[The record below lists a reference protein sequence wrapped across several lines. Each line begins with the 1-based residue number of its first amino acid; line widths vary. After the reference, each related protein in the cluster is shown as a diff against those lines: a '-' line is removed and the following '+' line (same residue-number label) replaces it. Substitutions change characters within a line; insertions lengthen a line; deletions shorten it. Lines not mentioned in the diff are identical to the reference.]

1 MASIYT
7 KSMQI
12 FNAENFKASIGD
24 ASEPYV
30 YFTFGKV
37 EPWPSVINPPLEDPP
52 PQANSSVDTFNQVWK
67 NMIGA
72 KKIVGN
78 DVRLA
83 IRRYDWISGTVY
95 DEYDDSE
102 AALDMYDPD
111 VKFYVVTDEW
121 NVYKCLG
128 NNNGNPSTVKPT
140 TINTYIAERVSDKYI
155 WKYMYTLSDEEKLRF
170 TTTNFIP
177 VRTLTEDNGSLQ
189 WHVQDNAV
197 QGSIGSIKIL
207 NGGSLY
213 NVASPPTITITGD
226 GTGAEAIATV
236 NATSLAVESIL
247 VINKGQNYT
256 RANVTFTSAFG
267 NSVSARVVMSP
278 TGGHGA
284 NPVEELG
291 GSFVIVNPKL
301 RGSELGV
308 IDTQNDIRQIALIK
322 NPVLTDG
329 STIASG
335 IVYSQTTKVILEN
348 VGDNYQ
354 EDEYIFQGT
363 DLATATFKG
372 RVVSWNSAQHI
383 LDLTDVSG
391 TLTSQG
397 GVLQGSI
404 SNAGRLYLSSID
416 KSFTPYTG
424 NLLYINNIT
433 LIQRATDQTEDFK
446 IVVSF

>member
-24 ASEPYV
+24 ASQPYV

-37 EPWPSVINPPLEDPP
+37 EPWPSVINPPLEDP

-83 IRRYDWISGTVY
+83 IRRFDWVSGTVY
-95 DEYDDSE
+95 TAYDDSE
-102 AALDMYDPD
+102 AALDMNDPD

-128 NNNGNPSTVKPT
+128 NNNGGASTVKPT
-140 TINTYIAERVSDKYI
+140 SINTYIAEQVADKYI

-170 TTTNFIP
+170 TTSNFIP
-177 VRTLTEDNGSLQ
+177 VRTLTEDNGTLQ
-189 WHVQDNAV
+189 WHVQNSAG
-197 QGSIGSIKIL
+197 QGSIGSIKIV
-207 NGGSLY
+207 NAGSNY
-213 NVASPPTITITGD
+213 STVNPPTITITGD

-236 NATSLAVESIL
+236 NATSLGVESIL
-247 VINKGQNYT
+247 ITNKGQNYT
-256 RANVTFTSAFG
+256 RANVTFASAVG
-267 NSVSARVVMSP
+267 GGASARVIMSP
-278 TGGHGA
+278 AGGHGA

-291 GSFVIVNPKL
+291 GSFVIINPRL
-301 RGSELGV
+301 RGSESGV
-308 IDTQNDIRQIALIK
+308 IDTQNEIRQIALIK
-322 NPVLTDG
+322 NPILRDG
-329 STIASG
+329 TTIASEV
-335 IVYSQTTKVILEN
+335 VYSQTTKVIVQKE
-348 VGDNYQ
+348 GDNYE
-354 EDEYIFQGT
+354 EDEYVFQGS
-363 DLATATFKG
+363 DLETATFKG
-372 RVVSWNSAQHI
+372 RVVSWNSAQNI
-383 LDLTDVSG
+383 LDLVDVSG

-404 SNAGRLYLSSID
+404 SNAGRLHLSSID

-424 NLLYINNIT
+424 TLLYINNIT
-433 LIQRATDQTEDFK
+433 PIQRATDQTEDFK

>member
-7 KSMQI
+7 KSTQI
-12 FNAENFKASIGD
+12 YNAENFKTSIGD

-37 EPWPSVINPPLEDPP
+37 DAWSSEVSP

-78 DVRLA
+78 DARLA
-83 IRRYDWISGTVY
+83 IRRFNWVSGTVY

-102 AALDMYDPD
+102 ATLDMNDPD

-140 TINTYIAERVSDKYI
+140 SINTYIAERVSDKYI

-189 WHVQDNAV
+189 WHVQNNAV
-197 QGSIGSIKIL
+197 QGSIGSIKIV
-207 NGGSLY
+207 NAGSAY
-213 NVASPPTITITGD
+213 SVANTPTITITGD
-226 GTGAEAIATV
+226 GTGAEAVASV
-236 NATSLAVESIL
+236 NTTTFGIESIL
-247 VINKGQNYT
+247 ITNKGQNYT
-256 RANVTFTSAFG
+256 YANAAFTSAVG
-267 NSVSARVVMSP
+267 SGANARAIMSP

-291 GSFVIVNPKL
+291 GSFVMINPRL
-301 RGSELGV
+301 RGSESGI
-308 IDTQNDIRQIALIK
+308 IDTQNEIRQIALIK
-322 NPVLTDG
+322 NPVLRDG
-329 STIASG
+329 TVASG
-335 IVYSQTTKVILEN
+335 VVYSQTTTVRVEDL
-348 VGDNYQ
+348 GDNYV
-354 EDEYIFQGT
+354 EDEYVFQGT
-363 DLATATFKG
+363 DLTTASFKG
-372 RVVSWNSAQHI
+372 RVVSWNSAQNLLNLI
-383 LDLTDVSG
+383 DVSG
-391 TLTSQG
+391 TLTTRQLTGDISKASRL
-397 GVLQGSI
+397 VLDSMD
-404 SNAGRLYLSSID
+404 R
-416 KSFTPYTG
+416 SFTPYTG
-424 NLLYINNIT
+424 SLLYINNIAP
-433 LIQRATDQTEDFK
+433 IQRATDQTEDFK

>member
-37 EPWPSVINPPLEDPP
+37 DEWSNEIAP

-67 NMIGA
+67 NMMGA

-78 DVRLA
+78 DVRLV
-83 IRRYDWISGTVY
+83 IRRFDWVSGTVY
-95 DEYDDSE
+95 TEYDDSE
-102 AALDMYDPD
+102 ANLDMNDSD

-128 NNNGNPSTVKPT
+128 NNNGGPSTVKPT
-140 TINTYIAERVSDKYI
+140 NINTYIAEQQSDKYI

-189 WHVQDNAV
+189 WHVQNNAV
-197 QGSIGSIKIL
+197 QGSIGSIKVV
-207 NGGSLY
+207 NAGSDY
-213 NVASPPTITITGD
+213 TNTPTITFTGD
-226 GTGAEAIATV
+226 GTGAEAVATLNV
-236 NATSLAVESIL
+236 TTSGIDSIL
-247 VINKGQNYT
+247 ITNKGQNYT
-256 RANVTFTSAFG
+256 YANVAITAANGSGAI
-267 NSVSARVVMSP
+267 ARVIMSP

-291 GSFVIVNPKL
+291 GSFVMINPRI
-301 RGSELGV
+301 RGSESGV
-308 IDTQNDIRQIALIK
+308 IDTQNEIRQIALVK
-322 NPVLTDG
+322 NPVLRNGTL
-329 STIASG
+329 ASG
-335 IVYSQTTKVILEN
+335 VVYSQTTKIIVDQE
-348 VGDNYQ
+348 GDNYV
-354 EDEYIFQGT
+354 EDEYVFQGT
-363 DLATATFKG
+363 SLTTSTFKG
-372 RVVSWNSAQHI
+372 RVVSWNSAQNI
-383 LDLTDVSG
+383 LDLIDVSG
-391 TLTSQG
+391 TLTSG
-397 GVLQGSI
+397 GGGLTGDVSKASRLVLD
-404 SNAGRLYLSSID
+404 SID

-424 NLLYINNIT
+424 SLLYINNIAP
-433 LIQRATDQTEDFK
+433 IQRATDQTEDFK